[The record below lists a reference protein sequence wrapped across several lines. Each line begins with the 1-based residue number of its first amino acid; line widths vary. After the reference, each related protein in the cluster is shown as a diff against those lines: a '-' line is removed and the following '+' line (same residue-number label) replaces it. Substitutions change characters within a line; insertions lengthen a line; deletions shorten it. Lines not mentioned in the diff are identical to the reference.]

1 MFVSGPFFTIL
12 DPQRRYVPGLTAGD
26 DPGLQVST
34 ISCAGAM
41 TAGSGLDTIARNTSV
56 QMRRRPSRRP
66 KATPSCRISLT
77 RSTYLALAATSDDQ
91 RCASPPPIKP
101 PCGRQAGH
109 SGRKGALKIIRISF
123 LPMCPILPTP
133 PQSFPHNIISS
144 RPRGLKAL
152 GSWGPYIF
160 IDNHIRGPS
169 TASAGDTPNA
179 QGFAGS
185 MFRFP
190 LRTEAQGISSQL
202 RPGGHY
208 TVADAERLFASFQVC
223 SFVEHTCLPSMPSHP
238 TPRLIT
244 ISHIMPNP
252 S

>member
-1 MFVSGPFFTIL
+1 MIRQRCASVPPFSVSINSFTPSPAHPCRYHLTECPMFVSGPFFTIL

-101 PCGRQAGH
+101 PCARQAGND
-109 SGRKGALKIIRISF
+109 GRKGALKIIRISF

-133 PQSFPHNIISS
+133 PQHN
-144 RPRGLKAL
+144 L
-152 GSWGPYIF
+152 
-160 IDNHIRGPS
+160 
-169 TASAGDTPNA
+169 
-179 QGFAGS
+179 
-185 MFRFP
+185 
-190 LRTEAQGISSQL
+190 LRTL
-202 RPGGHY
+202 R
-208 TVADAERLFASFQVC
+208 S
-223 SFVEHTCLPSMPSHP
+223 
-238 TPRLIT
+238 
-244 ISHIMPNP
+244 
-252 S
+252 